1 MNDAT
6 QKRKVERSGCLLQKF
21 ETNLQMIERV
31 VLQDESG
38 FPLQIPIHKQF

>member
-21 ETNLQMIERV
+21 ETNLQMTERV
-31 VLQDESG
+31 VLQDESD
-38 FPLQIPIHKQF
+38 FPLQIPINKKF